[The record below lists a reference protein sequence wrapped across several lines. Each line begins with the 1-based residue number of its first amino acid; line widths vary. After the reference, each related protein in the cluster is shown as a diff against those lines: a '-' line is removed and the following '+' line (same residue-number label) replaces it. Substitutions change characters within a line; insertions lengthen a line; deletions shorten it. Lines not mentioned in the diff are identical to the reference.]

1 MTDDAMFR
9 ATRKGFAEWLIKPM
23 MQNKRNYMKVGI
35 TAALINVFGLV
46 VSIFSMTV
54 YDSVLPNNA
63 TTSLVGL
70 AIGMSLVVLFDFVLR
85 SLRAYFVDIAG
96 INVDRSIGELAFNR
110 LISMRMAS
118 RRGST
123 GALAGTMREL
133 DSLRDFFAS
142 ATMSALVDLP
152 FVLLTLTVI
161 AAIGGWIVLVPATMV
176 PLVVLAG
183 ALSYPAMDRLS
194 AEAMNEGLSKQAV
207 LVETIGGLET
217 VKATGAGGLLMKR
230 WLHSIDYFA
239 HVSIRQRLISTIS
252 MNVANA
258 AGTISYAGTVVV
270 GVFMIESRSLTMG
283 GLIAC
288 SLLSSR
294 AVAPLGQIAQLL
306 SRLTSTQTAYRTLRP
321 FMEDNDEG
329 SGQNQLKP
337 AKIDGLI
344 EFRNVSFRYPGA
356 KEDAVAG
363 ISLTIQPGER
373 VGILG
378 RVGSGKSTLARLAL
392 GLYEPSDGLVLVDG
406 SDVRQLDA
414 ATLRRNIGTSLQ
426 ESVLLSGSIREN
438 IVLERD
444 HINDEEMVRVAKLTG
459 AHDFVGRIANGY
471 DLRLSDRGESLS
483 GGQRQSI
490 ALARA
495 LAGQPGMLIFDEPT
509 SGMDSQSENG
519 LIDRLMQEVK
529 GRTLIVITHRM
540 SLLRLVDRV
549 VIIADGKVATDGR
562 RDEVLRAI
570 TRPVAA

>member
-1 MTDDAMFR
+1 MTETPVYAP
-9 ATRKGFAEWLIKPM
+9 TRRGFAEWLMKPM
-23 MQNKRNYMKVGI
+23 LQNKRNYVKVGI

-46 VSIFSMTV
+46 VSVFSMTI

-70 AIGMSLVVLFDFVLR
+70 AIGMGIVILFDFLLR

-96 INVDRSIGELAFNR
+96 VNVDRSIGELAFNR

-123 GALAGTMREL
+123 GAMAGTMREL
-133 DSLRDFFAS
+133 ETLRDFFAS
-142 ATMSALVDLP
+142 ATMTALVDLP
-152 FVLLTLTVI
+152 FVFLTLAVI
-161 AAIGGWIVLVPATMV
+161 AAIGGWIVLVPALMV
-176 PLVVLAG
+176 PVVVIAG
-183 ALSYPAMDRLS
+183 VLTFPAMDKLS
-194 AEAMNEGLSKQAV
+194 AEAMNQGLSKQAV

-230 WLHSIDYFA
+230 WLHSIDYFSDVA
-239 HVSIRQRLISTIS
+239 TRQRLISTIS

-258 AGTISYAGTVVV
+258 AGTLSYAGSVVV
-270 GVFMIESRSLTMG
+270 GVFMIESRDLTMG

-288 SLLSSR
+288 SMLGSR

-306 SRLTSTQTAYRTLRP
+306 SRLTATKTAYRTLRP
-321 FMEDNDEG
+321 FMEDDDEN
-329 SGQNQLKP
+329 SGGNLLKP
-337 AKIDGLI
+337 ARIEGLI

-356 KEDAVAG
+356 KEDAVSG
-363 ISLTIQPGER
+363 VSLTIRPGER

-392 GLYEPSDGLVLVDG
+392 GLYEPSDGLVLIDG
-406 SDVRQLDA
+406 TDVRQIDP
-414 ATLRRNIGTSLQ
+414 ATLRRNTGTSLQ

-438 IVLERD
+438 IALERD
-444 HINDEEMVRVAKLTG
+444 HVDDEEMIRVAKLTG
-459 AHDFVGRIANGY
+459 AHEFVGRIANGY
-471 DLRLSDRGESLS
+471 DLRLTDRGESLS

-495 LAGQPGMLIFDEPT
+495 LAGRPGLLIFDEPT
-509 SGMDSQSENG
+509 SGMDNQSENG
-519 LIDRLMQEVK
+519 LIDRLNDEVK
-529 GRTLIVITHRM
+529 GKTLLVITHRM

-549 VIIADGKVATDGR
+549 VIIGDGKVAADGK
-562 RDEVLRAI
+562 RDEILRAI

>member
-1 MTDDAMFR
+1 MTDHQMY
-9 ATRKGFAEWLIKPM
+9 TRRRRGFAEWLVKPM
-23 MQNKRNYMKVGI
+23 LQNKRNYVKVGI

-70 AIGMSLVVLFDFVLR
+70 AIGMTIVILFDFVLR

-96 INVDRSIGELAFNR
+96 VNVDRSIGELAFSR
-110 LISMRMAS
+110 LIAMRMAS

-133 DSLRDFFAS
+133 ETLRDFFAS
-142 ATMSALVDLP
+142 ATMTALVDLP
-152 FVLLTLTVI
+152 FVLLTLAVI
-161 AAIGGWIVLVPATMV
+161 GAIGGWIVLVPALMV

-183 ALSYPAMDRLS
+183 VLTYPAMDRLS
-194 AEAMNEGLSKQAV
+194 AAAMNEGLSKQAI

-239 HVSIRQRLISTIS
+239 DVSTRQRLISTIS

-258 AGTISYAGTVVV
+258 AGTLSYAGSVVV
-270 GVFMIESRSLTMG
+270 GVFMIESRDLTMG

-288 SLLSSR
+288 SMLGSR

-306 SRLTSTQTAYRTLRP
+306 SRLTATQTAYRTLRP
-321 FMEDNDEG
+321 FMEDEDEG
-329 SGQNQLKP
+329 SGQNLLKP
-337 AKIDGLI
+337 AKIEGLI

-363 ISLTIQPGER
+363 ISLSISPGER

-392 GLYEPSDGLVLVDG
+392 GLYEPSDGIVLVDG

-414 ATLRRNIGTSLQ
+414 ATLRRNIGASLQ

-438 IVLERD
+438 ICLERD
-444 HINDEEMVRVAKLTG
+444 HIADEEMVRVAKLTG
-459 AHDFVGRIANGY
+459 AHEFVGRIANGY

-495 LAGQPGMLIFDEPT
+495 LAGKPGLLIFDEPT
-509 SGMDSQSENG
+509 SGMDSQSESG
-519 LIDRLMQEVK
+519 LIDRLAQEVQ
-529 GRTLIVITHRM
+529 GRTLLVITHRM

-549 VIIADGKVATDGR
+549 VIIADGKVAADGK
-562 RDEVLRAI
+562 RDEILRAI

>member
-1 MTDDAMFR
+1 MTDTAMYS
-9 ATRKGFAEWLIKPM
+9 ATRKGFADWLVQPM
-23 MQNKRNYMKVGI
+23 LQNKRNYVKVGI

-46 VSIFSMTV
+46 ASVFSMTI
-54 YDSVLPNNA
+54 YDSVLPNNS
-63 TTSLVGL
+63 TTSLIGL
-70 AIGMSLVVLFDFVLR
+70 AIGMGIVILFDFLLR

-96 INVDRSIGELAFNR
+96 VNVDRSIGELAFRR
-110 LISMRMAS
+110 LIAMRMAS

-123 GALAGTMREL
+123 GAMAGTMREL
-133 DSLRDFFAS
+133 ETLRDFFAS
-142 ATMSALVDLP
+142 ATMTALVDLP
-152 FVLLTLTVI
+152 FVLLTLVVI

-176 PLVVLAG
+176 PLVVIAG
-183 ALSYPAMDRLS
+183 VMTFPAMDRLS
-194 AEAMNEGLSKQAV
+194 AEAMNEALSKQAV

-230 WLHSIDYFA
+230 WLRSIDGYSDMA
-239 HVSIRQRLISTIS
+239 TRQRLITTIS

-258 AGTISYAGTVVV
+258 AGTLSYAGSVVV
-270 GVFMIESRSLTMG
+270 GVFLIESRDLTMG

-288 SLLSSR
+288 SMLGSR
-294 AVAPLGQIAQLL
+294 AVAPLGQISQLL
-306 SRLTSTQTAYRTLRP
+306 SRLTATKTAYRTLRP
-321 FMEDNDEG
+321 FMEENAEDTD
-329 SGQNQLKP
+329 QNLLKP
-337 AKIDGLI
+337 TKIDGLV
-344 EFRNVSFRYPGA
+344 EFRNVSFRYPGS

-363 ISLTIQPGER
+363 ISLTIKPGER

-392 GLYEPSDGLVLVDG
+392 GLYEPSDGIVLVDG
-406 SDVRQLDA
+406 SDVRQLDP
-414 ATLRRNIGTSLQ
+414 ATLRRHVGTSLQ

-438 IVLERD
+438 IVLEREHVD
-444 HINDEEMVRVAKLTG
+444 DEEMIRVAKLTG

-495 LAGQPGMLIFDEPT
+495 LAGRPSLVIFDEPT

-519 LIDRLMQEVK
+519 LIDRLTTEVQ

-549 VIIADGKVATDGR
+549 VIIADGKVAADGK
-562 RDEVLRAI
+562 RDDVLRAI

>member
-1 MTDDAMFR
+1 MTDTAMYS
-9 ATRKGFAEWLIKPM
+9 ATRKGFADWLVQPM
-23 MQNKRNYMKVGI
+23 LQNKRNYVKVGI

-46 VSIFSMTV
+46 ASVFSMTI
-54 YDSVLPNNA
+54 YDSVLPNNS
-63 TTSLVGL
+63 TTSLIGL
-70 AIGMSLVVLFDFVLR
+70 AIGMGIVILFDFLLR

-96 INVDRSIGELAFNR
+96 VNVDRSIGELAFRR
-110 LISMRMAS
+110 LIAMRMAS

-123 GALAGTMREL
+123 GAMAGTMREL
-133 DSLRDFFAS
+133 ETLRDFFAS
-142 ATMSALVDLP
+142 ATMTALVDLP
-152 FVLLTLTVI
+152 FVLLTLVVI

-176 PLVVLAG
+176 PLVVIAG
-183 ALSYPAMDRLS
+183 VMTFPAMDRLS
-194 AEAMNEGLSKQAV
+194 AEAMNEALSKQAV

-230 WLHSIDYFA
+230 WLRSIDGYSDMA
-239 HVSIRQRLISTIS
+239 TRQRLITTIS

-258 AGTISYAGTVVV
+258 AGTLSYAGSVVV
-270 GVFMIESRSLTMG
+270 GVFLIESRDLTMG

-288 SLLSSR
+288 SMLGSR
-294 AVAPLGQIAQLL
+294 AVAPLGQISQLL
-306 SRLTSTQTAYRTLRP
+306 SRLTATKTAYRTLRP
-321 FMEDNDEG
+321 FMEENAEDTD
-329 SGQNQLKP
+329 QNLLKP
-337 AKIDGLI
+337 TKIDGLV
-344 EFRNVSFRYPGA
+344 EFRNVSFRYPGS

-363 ISLTIQPGER
+363 ISLTIKPGER

-392 GLYEPSDGLVLVDG
+392 GLYEPSDGIVLVDG
-406 SDVRQLDA
+406 SDVRQLDP
-414 ATLRRNIGTSLQ
+414 ATLRRHVGTSLQ

-438 IVLERD
+438 IVLEREHVD
-444 HINDEEMVRVAKLTG
+444 DEEMIRVAKLTG

-495 LAGQPGMLIFDEPT
+495 LAGRPSLVIFDEPT
-509 SGMDSQSENG
+509 SGMDSQIENG
-519 LIDRLMQEVK
+519 LIDRLTTEVQ

-549 VIIADGKVATDGR
+549 VIIADGKVAADGK
-562 RDEVLRAI
+562 RDDVLRAI